1 MEEIEYLDFVDE
13 NNNVIE
19 KEDLCMNDFDYLLE
33 KAKEEKI
40 EKNVVGS
47 VIVNRQGKILI
58 MSRKSDDFMGGI
70 DELPSGNMEIGEDI
84 PTALA
89 REVKEETNCEL
100 NEILYYIDSFDYK
113 SGSGKKA
120 RQYNFAI
127 KVKETDNIV
136 LTEHESYS
144 WQTVEEIINNPKI
157 THEVKNTIKRYNDIK
172 LEYEAMIEKYKIKLE
187 LIKYIEQIVN
197 YHYNLND
204 KGHGVEHAKYVINR
218 SFEFAYQV
226 ESINLEMVY
235 VIAAYHDV
243 AHHIDAKNH
252 ETISAKMLMEDKKLK
267 DFFTDE
273 QIKIMS
279 EAVEDH
285 RSSMETEPR
294 SIYGKIVSSADRN
307 TSVEVT
313 LKRCYSYN
321 RRHFSELKESEIIE
335 ECRKFL
341 LKKFGINGYARSKMF
356 FDDKEYKKY
365 LDDITDLALDSDKFA
380 VEIKKVNEI
389 YLLYVSNV
397 NIK

>member
-33 KAKEEKI
+33 KSKEEKI

-58 MSRKSDDFMGGI
+58 MSRKLDDFMGGI

-113 SGSGKKA
+113 SGSGKNA

-389 YLLYVSNV
+389 Y
-397 NIK
+397 

>member
-113 SGSGKKA
+113 SGSGKNA

-307 TSVEVT
+307 TRVEVT

-389 YLLYVSNV
+389 Y
-397 NIK
+397 

>member
-113 SGSGKKA
+113 SGSGKNA

-285 RSSMETEPR
+285 RSSMKTEPR

-389 YLLYVSNV
+389 Y
-397 NIK
+397 

>member
-113 SGSGKKA
+113 SGSGKNA

-172 LEYEAMIEKYKIKLE
+172 HEYEAMIEKYKIKLE

-285 RSSMETEPR
+285 RSSMEIEPR

-389 YLLYVSNV
+389 Y
-397 NIK
+397 

>member
-40 EKNVVGS
+40 EKNVVGL

-70 DELPSGNMEIGEDI
+70 DELPNGNMEIGEDI

-113 SGSGKKA
+113 SGSGKNA

-243 AHHIDAKNH
+243 AHHIDVKKH

-285 RSSMETEPR
+285 RSSMETEPK

-365 LDDITDLALDSDKFA
+365 LDDITDLVLDSDKFA

-389 YLLYVSNV
+389 Y
-397 NIK
+397 

>member
-113 SGSGKKA
+113 SGSGKNA

-380 VEIKKVNEI
+380 VEIKKINEI
-389 YLLYVSNV
+389 Y
-397 NIK
+397 

>member
-1 MEEIEYLDFVDE
+1 M
-13 NNNVIE
+13 NNYN
-19 KEDLCMNDFDYLLE
+19 YLLE

-40 EKNVVGS
+40 EKNVVGA
-47 VIVNRQGKILI
+47 VIINRQGKILI
-58 MSRKSDDFMGGI
+58 MSRKLDDFMGGI

-84 PTALA
+84 PAALA

-100 NEILYYIDSFDYK
+100 NEILFYIDSFDYK
-113 SGSGKKA
+113 SGSGKNA

-127 KVKETDNIV
+127 KVKETDTIV
-136 LTEHESYS
+136 LTEHDSYS
-144 WQTVEEIINNPKI
+144 LQTVEEIINNHKI
-157 THEVKNTIKRYNDIK
+157 TTEVKKTIKKYDEIK
-172 LEYEAMIEKYKIKLE
+172 LEYEAMLEKYKIKPE
-187 LIKYIEQIVN
+187 LIRYIEQIVN

-218 SFEFAYQV
+218 SFKFACQV

-252 ETISAKMLMEDKKLK
+252 ETISAKMLREDKNLK
-267 DFFTDE
+267 VFFTDE

-307 TSVEVT
+307 ISVEVT

-321 RRHFSELKESEIIE
+321 RRHFPELKEEDVIE

-356 FDDKEYKKY
+356 FEDNEYKKY
-365 LDDITDLALDSDKFA
+365 LNDITDLASNSEKFR
-380 VEIKKVNEI
+380 VEIKRMNEI
-389 YLLYVSNV
+389 NSRSNFYG
-397 NIK
+397 NN

>member
-70 DELPSGNMEIGEDI
+70 DELPSGNIEIGEDI

-113 SGSGKKA
+113 SGSGKNA

-144 WQTVEEIINNPKI
+144 WQTVEEIINNPII

-389 YLLYVSNV
+389 Y
-397 NIK
+397 

>member
-40 EKNVVGS
+40 EKNVVGL

-70 DELPSGNMEIGEDI
+70 DELPNGNMEIGEDI

-113 SGSGKKA
+113 SGSGKNA

-243 AHHIDAKNH
+243 AHHIDVKKH

-389 YLLYVSNV
+389 Y
-397 NIK
+397 

>member
-113 SGSGKKA
+113 SGSGKNA

-285 RSSMETEPR
+285 RSAMETEPR

-389 YLLYVSNV
+389 Y
-397 NIK
+397 

>member
-1 MEEIEYLDFVDE
+1 M
-13 NNNVIE
+13 NNYN
-19 KEDLCMNDFDYLLE
+19 YLLE

-40 EKNVVGS
+40 EKNVVGA
-47 VIVNRQGKILI
+47 VIINNQGEILI
-58 MSRKSDDFMGGI
+58 MSRKLDDFMGGI

-100 NEILYYIDSFDYK
+100 NEILYYINSFDYK
-113 SGSGKKA
+113 SGSGKNA

-127 KVKETDNIV
+127 KVNETDNIV
-136 LTEHESYS
+136 LTEHDSYS
-144 WQTVEEIINNPKI
+144 WQTVEEIINNSKI
-157 THEVKNTIKRYNDIK
+157 TTEVKRTIKKYNAIK
-172 LEYEAMIEKYKIKLE
+172 QEYETMIEKYKINPE
-187 LIKYIEQIVN
+187 LLKYIEQIVN

-204 KGHGVEHAKYVINR
+204 KGHGVEHAKYVIDR
-218 SFEFAYQV
+218 SFEFACQV
-226 ESINLEMVY
+226 EFVNLEMVY

-252 ETISAKMLMEDKKLK
+252 EIISAKMLSEDEKLK
-267 DFFTDE
+267 EFFNDE

-313 LKRCYSYN
+313 LVRCYSYN
-321 RRHFSELKESEIIE
+321 RRHYPELNEEEVIE

-356 FDDKEYKKY
+356 FYVFEYKKY
-365 LDDITDLALDSDKFA
+365 LDDITELASNSEKFS
-380 VEIKKVNEI
+380 VEIKRMNGI
-389 YLLYVSNV
+389 N
-397 NIK
+397 

>member
-58 MSRKSDDFMGGI
+58 MSRKSGDFMGGI

-113 SGSGKKA
+113 SGSGKNA

-252 ETISAKMLMEDKKLK
+252 ETISAKMLMKDKKLK

-389 YLLYVSNV
+389 Y
-397 NIK
+397 

>member
-113 SGSGKKA
+113 SGSGKNA

-144 WQTVEEIINNPKI
+144 WQTVEEIINNPKT

-389 YLLYVSNV
+389 Y
-397 NIK
+397 

>member
-40 EKNVVGS
+40 EKNVVGL

-70 DELPSGNMEIGEDI
+70 DELPNGNMEIGEDI

-113 SGSGKKA
+113 SGSGKNA

-243 AHHIDAKNH
+243 AHHIDVKKH

-285 RSSMETEPR
+285 RSSMETEPK

-356 FDDKEYKKY
+356 FNDKEYKKY

-389 YLLYVSNV
+389 Y
-397 NIK
+397 

>member
-40 EKNVVGS
+40 EKNVVGA

-113 SGSGKKA
+113 SGSGKNA

-172 LEYEAMIEKYKIKLE
+172 LEYEAMIEKYKIKPE

-243 AHHIDAKNH
+243 AHHIDAKKH

-307 TSVEVT
+307 TSIEVT

-356 FDDKEYKKY
+356 FDDREYKKY

-380 VEIKKVNEI
+380 LKIKKVNG
-389 YLLYVSNV
+389 LY
-397 NIK
+397 

>member
-58 MSRKSDDFMGGI
+58 MSRKLDDFMGGI

-389 YLLYVSNV
+389 Y
-397 NIK
+397 

>member
-113 SGSGKKA
+113 SGSGKNA

-321 RRHFSELKESEIIE
+321 RRHFSELKQSEIIE

-389 YLLYVSNV
+389 Y
-397 NIK
+397 

>member
-113 SGSGKKA
+113 SGSGKNA

-136 LTEHESYS
+136 LTEHEPYS

-285 RSSMETEPR
+285 RSSMKTEPR

-389 YLLYVSNV
+389 Y
-397 NIK
+397 

>member
-113 SGSGKKA
+113 SGSGKNA

-144 WQTVEEIINNPKI
+144 WQTVEEIINTPKI

-365 LDDITDLALDSDKFA
+365 LDDISFKINSMNRKMFDFKSIYEIECEYMINGAL
-380 VEIKKVNEI
+380 
-389 YLLYVSNV
+389 
-397 NIK
+397 

>member
-113 SGSGKKA
+113 SGSGKNA

-356 FDDKEYKKY
+356 FDDKKYKKY

-389 YLLYVSNV
+389 Y
-397 NIK
+397 

>member
-113 SGSGKKA
+113 SGSGKNA

-243 AHHIDAKNH
+243 AHHIDVKNH

-389 YLLYVSNV
+389 Y
-397 NIK
+397 

>member
-58 MSRKSDDFMGGI
+58 MSRKLDDFMGGI

-113 SGSGKKA
+113 SGSGKNA

-389 YLLYVSNV
+389 Y
-397 NIK
+397 

>member
-113 SGSGKKA
+113 SGSGKNA

-285 RSSMETEPR
+285 RSSMETEPK

-389 YLLYVSNV
+389 Y
-397 NIK
+397 

>member
-70 DELPSGNMEIGEDI
+70 DELPSGNIEIGEDI

-113 SGSGKKA
+113 SGSGKNA

-365 LDDITDLALDSDKFA
+365 LDDTTDLALDSDKFA

-389 YLLYVSNV
+389 Y
-397 NIK
+397 

>member
-113 SGSGKKA
+113 SGSGKNA

-285 RSSMETEPR
+285 RSSMETEPS

-389 YLLYVSNV
+389 Y
-397 NIK
+397 

>member
-1 MEEIEYLDFVDE
+1 M
-13 NNNVIE
+13 NNYN
-19 KEDLCMNDFDYLLE
+19 YLLE

-40 EKNVVGS
+40 EKNVVGA
-47 VIVNRQGKILI
+47 VIINRQGKILI
-58 MSRKSDDFMGGI
+58 MSRKLDDFMGGI

-84 PTALA
+84 PAALA

-100 NEILYYIDSFDYK
+100 NEILFYIDSFDYK
-113 SGSGKKA
+113 SGSGKNA

-127 KVKETDNIV
+127 KVKETDTIV
-136 LTEHESYS
+136 LTEHDSYS
-144 WQTVEEIINNPKI
+144 WQTVEEIINNHKI
-157 THEVKNTIKRYNDIK
+157 TTEVKKTIKKYDEIK
-172 LEYEAMIEKYKIKLE
+172 LEYEAMLEKYKINPE
-187 LIKYIEQIVN
+187 LLKYIEQIVN

-218 SFEFAYQV
+218 SFKFACQV

-252 ETISAKMLMEDKKLK
+252 ETISAKMLREDKNLK
-267 DFFTDE
+267 VFFTDE

-307 TSVEVT
+307 ISVEVT

-321 RRHFSELKESEIIE
+321 RRHFPELKEEDVIE

-356 FDDKEYKKY
+356 FEDNEYKKY
-365 LDDITDLALDSDKFA
+365 LNDITDLASNSEKFR
-380 VEIKKVNEI
+380 VEIKRMNEI
-389 YLLYVSNV
+389 NSRSNFYG
-397 NIK
+397 NN

>member
-113 SGSGKKA
+113 SGSGKNA

-144 WQTVEEIINNPKI
+144 WQTVEEIINNPKT

-172 LEYEAMIEKYKIKLE
+172 HEYEAMIEKYKIKLE

-389 YLLYVSNV
+389 Y
-397 NIK
+397 

>member
-33 KAKEEKI
+33 KAKEGKI

-113 SGSGKKA
+113 SGSGKNA

-294 SIYGKIVSSADRN
+294 KMYGKIVSSADRN

-321 RRHFSELKESEIIE
+321 RRHLSELKESEIIE

-389 YLLYVSNV
+389 Y
-397 NIK
+397 

>member
-40 EKNVVGS
+40 EKNVVGL

-70 DELPSGNMEIGEDI
+70 DELPNGNMEIGEDI

-113 SGSGKKA
+113 SGSGKNA

-389 YLLYVSNV
+389 Y
-397 NIK
+397 

>member
-294 SIYGKIVSSADRN
+294 SIYGKIVSSTDRN

-389 YLLYVSNV
+389 Y
-397 NIK
+397 

>member
-1 MEEIEYLDFVDE
+1 M
-13 NNNVIE
+13 NNYN
-19 KEDLCMNDFDYLLE
+19 YLLE

-40 EKNVVGS
+40 EKNVVGA
-47 VIVNRQGKILI
+47 IIINNQGKILI
-58 MSRKSDDFMGGI
+58 MSRKLDDFMGGI

-84 PTALA
+84 PAALA

-100 NEILYYIDSFDYK
+100 NEILFYIDSFDYK
-113 SGSGKKA
+113 SGSGKNA

-127 KVKETDNIV
+127 KVQETDNIV
-136 LTEHESYS
+136 LTEHASYS
-144 WQTVEEIINNPKI
+144 WYTVEEIINSSKI
-157 THEVKNTIKRYNDIK
+157 TNEVKRTIKKYNDIK
-172 LEYEAMIEKYKIKLE
+172 QEYDTMLEKYKINPKL
-187 LIKYIEQIVN
+187 LKYIEQIVN

-218 SFEFAYQV
+218 SFKFACQV

-252 ETISAKMLMEDKKLK
+252 ETISAKMLREDKNLK

-285 RSSMETEPR
+285 RSSMEIDPR

-307 TSVEVT
+307 ISVEVT

-321 RRHFSELKESEIIE
+321 RRHFPELKEEDVIE

-356 FDDKEYKKY
+356 FEDNEYKKY
-365 LDDITDLALDSDKFA
+365 LNDITDLASNSEKFR
-380 VEIKKVNEI
+380 VEIKRMNEI
-389 YLLYVSNV
+389 NSRSNFYG
-397 NIK
+397 NN

>member
-120 RQYNFAI
+120 RQYNYAI

-389 YLLYVSNV
+389 Y
-397 NIK
+397 